1 MIRRTQ
7 MFGQGPSISGSNSK
21 HVVEATGSFGAPRS
35 CTDETYERVTHL
47 MFNLSLEVKLRL
59 SLSPA
64 LSRPITKM
72 GEIIQILR
80 FGFVAIYAKPLSN
93 KNKSVTAERSLMHV
107 QNAKPI

>member
-1 MIRRTQ
+1 MQTVETGLTKSSDCYLMQKQTIRCRCHMRRTQ
-7 MFGQGPSISGSNSK
+7 LGAGSNSK

-80 FGFVAIYAKPLSN
+80 FGLVAIYA
-93 KNKSVTAERSLMHV
+93 
-107 QNAKPI
+107 